1 MDDEGIELKVNEKDL
16 GLIRDI
22 LRTITKTIKTFNV
35 YPKDNPIY
43 QKFATELFEKFSTFF
58 ESNDELG
65 LDVEQYSL
73 LYKENEVFQSEE
85 RADNIAL
92 LLFADGI
99 RQINFYKGIT
109 FDEITDFIDILKFVQ
124 KSKTNDDD
132 DIVTLLW
139 EKNIKNMGY
148 TALEDTVDDDLA
160 VEESLLQEGLEMKD
174 FTETTVSSKSY
185 SESAIETVYPEFK
198 IEPLTQDEL
207 ETIKDELS
215 GIEEKSLLS
224 SAADLFFELLKYEK
238 DMEAFPEIM
247 HNIGK
252 ILDIRIQKKD
262 IHGALEILEGLKN
275 ISTVYDTS
283 EQSEIINTV
292 VSKAGNL
299 ENLRILFRASPDT
312 AEIRQYLLYLGKHL
326 IPNMIQML
334 GELEDRKQRRL
345 LCEIL
350 AEMGKQ
356 DIDVFSVTMNDNQ
369 WYLVRNIVMILGMT
383 KDPAA
388 LKYLEQGLR
397 HPELRVRREAVK
409 AIVGIQSE
417 ETKKLFLMALKDD
430 DLTVRI
436 TALKALKRF
445 KDPALFQALRGNIS
459 REELKKKSFEEKKEM
474 LETLAVLGGES
485 AFLLLSDLFRKKGL
499 IEKAEITEIRASA
512 AYGLGLIGTP
522 QALSLLEKETRS
534 RKSILREAC
543 LKALR
548 ELQQSGDNSR

>member
-1 MDDEGIELKVNEKDL
+1 MDDEGIELKVTEKDL
-16 GLIRDI
+16 ALIKDI
-22 LRTITKTIKTFNV
+22 LRTVTKTIKAFNV

-43 QKFATELFEKFSTFF
+43 QKFVTELFEKFSTFF
-58 ESNDELG
+58 ESNDELAI
-65 LDVEQYSL
+65 DVEQHCL
-73 LYKENEVFQSEE
+73 LYKENDVYQSEE

-148 TALEDTVDDDLA
+148 TAAEDTVDDDLA

-409 AIVGIQSE
+409 AIVGIQSN
-417 ETKKLFLMALKDD
+417 ETKRLFLSALNDD

-436 TALKALKRF
+436 TALKALRRF
-445 KDPALFQALRGNIS
+445 KDPALFQVLKEKVS
-459 REELKKKSFEEKKEM
+459 REELKKKSFEEKKEII
-474 LETLAVLGGES
+474 ETLAVLGGEN
-485 AFLLLSDLFRKKGL
+485 AFPLVSNLFKKKGL

-512 AYGLGLIGTP
+512 AYGLGLIGIP
-522 QALSLLEKETRS
+522 QALSLLEKETGS

>member
-1 MDDEGIELKVNEKDL
+1 MDDEGIELKVTEKDL

-22 LRTITKTIKTFNV
+22 LRTITKTVKAFNV

-43 QKFATELFEKFSTFF
+43 QKFVTELFEKFSTFF
-58 ESNDELG
+58 ESNDELAI
-65 LDVEQYSL
+65 DVEQYSL
-73 LYKENEVFQSEE
+73 FYKENEVFHSEE
-85 RADNIAL
+85 RTDNIAL

-99 RQINFYKGIT
+99 RQVNFYKGIT
-109 FDEITDFIDILKFVQ
+109 FDEITGFIDILRFAQ
-124 KSKTNDDD
+124 KSATSDDD

-148 TALEDTVDDDLA
+148 TAAEDTVDDDLT
-160 VEESLLQEGLEMKD
+160 VEESLLQEGIDMEGIA
-174 FTETTVSSKSY
+174 ETTTSSTPY
-185 SESAIETVYPEFK
+185 SEPDIKTFSHEFK
-198 IEPLTQDEL
+198 TEPLTDGEL
-207 ETIKDELS
+207 ETIKNELF

-224 SAADLFFELLKYEK
+224 SAVRLFFELLKYEK
-238 DMEAFPEIM
+238 DMEAFPEIV

-292 VSKAGNL
+292 ISKAGNL

-499 IEKAEITEIRASA
+499 IEKPEITEIRASA
-512 AYGLGLIGTP
+512 AYGLGFIGTP

-534 RKSILREAC
+534 RKGILRDAC
-543 LKALR
+543 IKALR
-548 ELQQSGDNSR
+548 ESHTEWKR

>member
-1 MDDEGIELKVNEKDL
+1 MEDEGIELKVTEKDL

-22 LRTITKTIKTFNV
+22 LKTITKTIKTFNV

-58 ESNDELG
+58 ESNDELAI
-65 LDVEQYSL
+65 DVEQYSL
-73 LYKENEVFQSEE
+73 LYKENEVFYSEE
-85 RADNIAL
+85 RTDNIAL

-99 RQINFYKGIT
+99 RQVNFYKGIT
-109 FDEITDFIDILKFVQ
+109 FDEITGFIDILRFAQ
-124 KSKTNDDD
+124 KSATSDDD

-148 TALEDTVDDDLA
+148 TAAEDTVDDDLT
-160 VEESLLQEGLEMKD
+160 VEESLLQEGIDMEGIA
-174 FTETTVSSKSY
+174 ETTTSRTPY
-185 SESAIETVYPEFK
+185 SEPDIKTFSHEFK
-198 IEPLTQDEL
+198 TEPLTDGEL
-207 ETIKDELS
+207 ETIKNELF

-224 SAADLFFELLKYEK
+224 SAVRLFFELLKYEK
-238 DMEAFPEIM
+238 DMEAFPEIV

-292 VSKAGNL
+292 ISKAGNL

-499 IEKAEITEIRASA
+499 IEKPEITEIRASA
-512 AYGLGLIGTP
+512 AYGLGFIGTP

-534 RKSILREAC
+534 RKGILRDAC
-543 LKALR
+543 IKALR
-548 ELQQSGDNSR
+548 ESHTEWKR